1 MHIRT
6 SFTKRMQNLRSLI
19 SSIFVRS
26 YDRKSLPHVVWSP
39 IQVDKAITT
48 PSFRRWQIYLQG
60 NVAKLIEIRV
70 LQSNSRSNGLAQL
83 TAPVGIF
90 PHQPNSFEMVKSYD
104 DVAVVLPEVFQTG
117 GTCCTGSEVLGGTN
131 WHFDSSSNKAT
142 ISDVKSIHKG
152 MLFVSSD

>member
-6 SFTKRMQNLRSLI
+6 SFTKRMQNLRCLI
-19 SSIFVRS
+19 STIFVHS

-60 NVAKLIEIRV
+60 NVAKLNEVRV
-70 LQSNSRSNGLAQL
+70 LQSNSRSNGLAKL

-90 PHQPNSFEMVKSYD
+90 SHQLNSFESVKSYD
-104 DVAVVLPEVFQTG
+104 EVVIVLPEVFQTDC
-117 GTCCTGSEVLGGTN
+117 TCFTVSEVLGGTY
-131 WHFDSSSNKAT
+131 
-142 ISDVKSIHKG
+142 
-152 MLFVSSD
+152 